1 MREVVNVPLRGIG
14 KTSVEH
20 LAAAAR
26 ERGIP
31 LLAMARQA
39 GTVPALTGKAA
50 RGLEEFTRLI
60 DELTAWRDRPAE
72 EVVAELLKRT
82 NYREHLAAEKRD
94 NGNDRSANLDEVI
107 TAAREF
113 DQAHPGSSIQ
123 DFLAEITLASAID
136 RWEQDSGAITLMT
149 LHAAKGLE
157 FPVVFIVALE
167 NGLLPHAR
175 AGENENQEEEERRL
189 FFVGIT
195 RAQRE
200 LYLSRCVV
208 RTFRGQQQATFS
220 SKFLTE
226 LPEGPVVVRDLS
238 GVGGRSDMSPAMA
251 GGRRPPF
258 GYDQRPRS
266 APGEFRLTTAAALAG
281 SLGGMVPGGAHA
293 QINLDAFQIGVLVV
307 HPEYGLG
314 RITATEGEGTGRKG
328 KVAFAVGPA
337 RTFVFAKSP
346 LKPMSKP
353 T

>member
-1 MREVVNVPLRGIG
+1 
-14 KTSVEH
+14 
-20 LAAAAR
+20 
-26 ERGIP
+26 
-31 LLAMARQA
+31 MARQA

-136 RWEQDSGAITLMT
+136 RWEQDSGAVTLMT

-167 NGLLPHAR
+167 NGLLPHSR
-175 AGENENQEEEERRL
+175 ANENENQEEEERRL

-208 RTFRGQQQATFS
+208 RTFRGQQQATFAIEVS
-220 SKFLTE
+220 HRAAGGTDRGPRSLGRR
-226 LPEGPVVVRDLS
+226 GPVRPVA
-238 GVGGRSDMSPAMA
+238 GHWPAGA
-251 GGRRPPF
+251 GRRLATT
-258 GYDQRPRS
+258 S
-266 APGEFRLTTAAALAG
+266 AR
-281 SLGGMVPGGAHA
+281 
-293 QINLDAFQIGVLVV
+293 
-307 HPEYGLG
+307 G
-314 RITATEGEGTGRKG
+314 RHRENSA
-328 KVAFAVGPA
+328 
-337 RTFVFAKSP
+337 
-346 LKPMSKP
+346 
-353 T
+353 